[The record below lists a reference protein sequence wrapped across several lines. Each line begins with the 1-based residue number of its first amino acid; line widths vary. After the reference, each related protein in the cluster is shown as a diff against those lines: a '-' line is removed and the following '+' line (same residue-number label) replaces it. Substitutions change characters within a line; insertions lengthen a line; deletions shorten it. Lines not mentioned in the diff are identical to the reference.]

1 MVQSSERPPDPFF
14 ADAGIQNPAPPPE
27 DWLRALDDLMVVV
40 EALCPRWPA
49 REPFTHSTT
58 MLL

>member
-1 MVQSSERPPDPFF
+1 MSFSERPPEPPFA
-14 ADAGIQNPAPPPE
+14 ADAGIQSFAARTE

-49 REPFTHSTT
+49 RAPFARSPT

>member
-1 MVQSSERPPDPFF
+1 MSFFERPPEPPFA
-14 ADAGIQNPAPPPE
+14 ADAGLQSPAARPE
-27 DWLRALDDLMVVV
+27 DWLRALDELMVVV

-49 REPFTHSTT
+49 LEPFAHSKT